1 MDTTSTAVAEAEQPG
16 KLTKDQYKLLL
27 YLEQY
32 YWRTS
37 SLPSYEAIIASGV
50 ELEKNL
56 YDSCWRN
63 PRFIDALKARGL
75 PDHMLRVDSGTG
87 FSGQV
92 LTEQQLAVANALLDV
107 LDSRSRIKKL
117 TEFGVSTGTYNLW
130 LRDPVYRQYC
140 LERAENLLTENQP
153 VAHMSLINRVNQGDL
168 GAIKYFNSMT
178 GRYRERERAA
188 VEVNV
193 NNQFNGDKLIA
204 IVEIIQRHVKDPA
217 TLELIAGDIL
227 ALNAPAIGS
236 TGGAAITGPGLSG
249 SFDPYREIVYSSEVA
264 SDITI

>member
-1 MDTTSTAVAEAEQPG
+1 
-16 KLTKDQYKLLL
+16 L
-27 YLEQY
+27 YY
-32 YWRTS
+32 GSW
-37 SLPSYEAIIASGV
+37 
-50 ELEKNL
+50 K
-56 YDSCWRN
+56 N
-63 PRFIDALKARGL
+63 PRFVDALKARGL
-75 PDHMLRVDSGTG
+75 PDHVLRIDKGTFNG
-87 FSGQV
+87 KV

-117 TEFGVSTGTYNLW
+117 TEFGVSTSTYNLW
-130 LRDPVYRQYC
+130 LRDPVYRSYC
-140 LERAENLLTENQP
+140 LERAENLLNENQP

-217 TLELIAGDIL
+217 TLELIASDIL
-227 ALNAPAIGS
+227 ALNAPPIA
-236 TGGAAITGPGLSG
+236 TGAGYPLSG
-249 SFDPYREIVYSSEVA
+249 SFEPYREIVYSKGELNEQP
-264 SDITI
+264 I